1 MTVYYI
7 VGVSLEY
14 YLFLR
19 KKNFSSPDR
28 FRTYTT
34 QTMPIIEYYEQRDM
48 VKRVSGEPPQEQV

>member
-1 MTVYYI
+1 MTVYHI

-19 KKNFSSPDR
+19 IFLFSPDR